1 RGANVGELDEYTKQ
15 YAIIFSKKL
24 KILRK
29 PGKQMV
35 PTACPKPSTFR
46 NTRLMY
52 AFAIPL
58 VGFLADKVKTV

>member
-1 RGANVGELDEYTKQ
+1 
-15 YAIIFSKKL
+15 
-24 KILRK
+24 
-29 PGKQMV
+29 MV

-58 VGFLADKVKTV
+58 VGFLADKAKTV